1 MRFAGSLIDTHFE
14 LCYHKPSFLAPDINY
29 IMRHLKTLSLFKNR
43 HILVVGDMILDQ
55 YIKGTVDRISPEAPV
70 PILLQ
75 QEVFY
80 TPGGA
85 ANVANNLSS
94 LGAKV
99 TVVGRIGPDVEGDML
114 KRVLKDRHIRTAGIM
129 SDSRVHTILKTRIIA
144 HQQQVVRI
152 DRERVVDDSDG
163 RFYDEKIAPFIH
175 KNFKDFDGVIISDYG
190 KGIIQPPLVNDLT
203 ALARKAK
210 IPIVVDPKVEHLKF
224 YGQVT
229 SITPN
234 RKEAEVAL
242 RSLEPDTR
250 KAFGIE
256 HTRLGSLDAV
266 KKIGVG
272 LLNYLGIESLL
283 ITLGEDGMCL
293 FEEGKEPLHIPTRA
307 QEVFDVSG
315 AGDTVISVFTLAL
328 AAGAKKMDAADI
340 ANHAAGIVVA
350 KIGAASV
357 TLEELT
363 ASLKG
368 LK

>member
-1 MRFAGSLIDTHFE
+1 MTKYTH
-14 LCYHKPSFLAPDINY
+14 I
-29 IMRHLKTLSLFKNR
+29 LSNFRNR
-43 HILVVGDMILDQ
+43 HILVVGDLILDQ

-75 QEVFY
+75 QEEFY

-85 ANVANNLSS
+85 ANVANNLRS

-99 TVVGRIGPDVEGDML
+99 TVVGRIGPDIEGDLL
-114 KRVLKDRHIRTAGIM
+114 KNVLKERKIRTSGIM
-129 SDSRVHTILKTRIIA
+129 SDSRVHTILKTRVVA

-152 DRERVVDDSDG
+152 DREKVVDDSDG

-175 KNFKDFDGVIISDYG
+175 KHFTDFDGVIVSDYG
-190 KGIIQPPLVNDLT
+190 KGIVQPPLVDDLT
-203 ALARKAK
+203 ALARKAR

-224 YGQVT
+224 YGHVS

-234 RKEAEVAL
+234 RKEAENAL

-250 KAFGIE
+250 RAFGILQ
-256 HTRLGSLDAV
+256 TRLGSLDTV
-266 KKIGVG
+266 KKSGMG
-272 LLNYLGIESLL
+272 LLNYLGIDSLL

-350 KIGAASV
+350 KVGAASV
-357 TLEELT
+357 TLDELVR
-363 ASLKG
+363 SLKEH
-368 LK
+368 K

>member
-1 MRFAGSLIDTHFE
+1 MPKYTNLIANFRN
-14 LCYHKPSFLAPDINY
+14 C
-29 IMRHLKTLSLFKNR
+29 
-43 HILVVGDMILDQ
+43 HILVVGDLILDQ

-75 QEVFY
+75 QEEFY

-99 TVVGRIGPDVEGDML
+99 TVVGRIGPDLEGELL
-114 KRVLKDRHIRTAGIM
+114 KRVLKERKIRTAGIM
-129 SDSRVHTILKTRIIA
+129 SDSRVHTILKTRVVA

-152 DRERVVDDSDG
+152 DREKVVDDSDG
-163 RFYDEKIAPFIH
+163 WFYDEKIAPFIH
-175 KNFKDFDGVIISDYG
+175 KHFADLDGVIISDYG
-190 KGIIQPPLVNDLT
+190 KGIVQPPLVDDLT
-203 ALARKAK
+203 ALARQAG

-224 YGQVT
+224 YGPVT

-234 RKEAEVAL
+234 RKEAENAL

-250 KAFGIE
+250 KAFGI
-256 HTRLGSLDAV
+256 TQVRLDSLDAV
-266 KKIGVG
+266 KKAGVG
-272 LLNYLGIESLL
+272 LLNYLGIASLL

-293 FEEGKEPLHIPTRA
+293 FEEGKVPLHIPTRA

-315 AGDTVISVFTLAL
+315 AGDTVIAVFALAL
-328 AAGAKKMDAADI
+328 AAGARKMDAADI

-357 TLEELT
+357 TIAEL
-363 ASLKG
+363 ADSLREPA
-368 LK
+368 